1 VGIVTVAVARSP
13 RAARAAWLLC
23 LATLLT
29 VSVTIVLVVVNRAS
43 IHSIDEANA
52 IEIILPCGFAVLGGL
67 VASRQPGNAMG
78 WIFLAIAFLNA
89 VPGLTTQWMR
99 LALITDPG
107 APFSAWIPWVGQL
120 TSSVVYP
127 AGLALL
133 TMLLIPNGRLLSPRW
148 RYVAYAGAALTT
160 VLAAVTMLDPM
171 LFDSVNVA
179 SLANPTGVPGMQSI
193 SSGIPGLILFLLG
206 LALLLL
212 GGSSILLKL
221 RRATGEE
228 RLQLRWVAYAAT
240 LSIVANLVSTIL
252 SIMFLPPESNSLPT
266 TIVTVLGFGIAMP
279 ASFAVAILRYRLYD
293 LDLLINRTALYGAVT
308 VVLAAAFFVANLVAQ
323 RIVESLVGAPSD
335 MVAAGLGVAAGL
347 AFGPMR
353 RAGRP
358 LVDRLLPARS
368 RLTLLFTDIVEST
381 QAIVDLGDER
391 WRELLF
397 RYRAAVRHELSRFR
411 GREVNTAGDAFFAV
425 FDRPV
430 NGVRCAEAM
439 RDAVGAL
446 GLRVRTGLHCGEVEV
461 RGEQVSGLAVH
472 AAARVMGLAGEGEVV
487 ISAEM
492 AEALGGAIPL
502 QDAGRHELRGVPGE
516 WQLYEVAA
524 G

>member
-1 VGIVTVAVARSP
+1 MGIVSAGVAGSP
-13 RAARAAWLLC
+13 RAARVAWLLC

-29 VSVTIVLVVVNRAS
+29 VAATVVLVVGNRAS
-43 IHSIDEANA
+43 IHSVEDANA
-52 IEIILPCGFAVLGGL
+52 IEIVLPIGFAVLGAL
-67 VASRQPGNAMG
+67 VAARQPRNAMG
-78 WIFLAIAFLNA
+78 WLFLTIAFLNA
-89 VPGLTTQWMR
+89 LPGLTTQWMR
-99 LALITDPG
+99 LALVTDRT
-107 APFSAWIPWVGQL
+107 APFSPWVPWVGNL
-120 TSSVVYP
+120 TSSLVYP
-127 AGLALL
+127 SGLALL
-133 TMLLIPNGRLLSPRW
+133 VMLLIPNGRLLSPRW
-148 RYVAYAGAALTT
+148 RYVGYAGAVVTAVLVT
-160 VLAAVTMLDPM
+160 VSMLDPT
-171 LFDSVNVA
+171 LFDNVHVA
-179 SLANPTGVPGMQSI
+179 SLTNPTGVPGMQSI

-206 LALLLL
+206 LALLLVA
-212 GGSSILLKL
+212 GSSILLKL

-240 LSIVANLVSTIL
+240 LSIVANLVTTIL
-252 SIMFLPPESNSLPT
+252 SLLFLPAQSNSLPI

-293 LDLLINRTALYGAVT
+293 LDLLLNRTALYGAVT
-308 VVLAAAFFVANLVAQ
+308 VVLAAAFFVANVVVQ
-323 RIVESLVGAPSD
+323 RILQSVVGAPSD

-347 AFGPMR
+347 SFGPMR
-353 RAGRP
+353 RAARP
-358 LVDRLLPARS
+358 VVDRLLPARS

-397 RYRAAVRHELSRFR
+397 RYRATVRHELSRFR
-411 GREVNTAGDAFFAV
+411 GREVNTAGDAFFAI

-439 RDAVGAL
+439 RDAVGEL

-487 ISAEM
+487 ISEEM
-492 AEALGGAIPL
+492 AEALGGAVPL
-502 QDAGRHELRGVPGE
+502 HDAGRHQLRGVPGE
-516 WQLYEVAA
+516 WQLYQVSAS
-524 G
+524 